1 MADMN
6 PAEARRFADELEY
19 RAQDLRQVN
28 AAVARQVLELGLAG
42 WQDRRY
48 QEFAQRYDE
57 AAVLVQRFAERAEV
71 YADYLRRKAAPL
83 ERYLG
88 RSIP

>member
-6 PAEARRFADELEY
+6 PAETKRFAEELEQK
-19 RAQDLRQVN
+19 AQDLMQAN

-48 QEFAQRYDE
+48 LEFAQRYDE

-71 YADYLRRKAAPL
+71 YAEYLREKAAPL
-83 ERYLG
+83 ERYLD